1 MKVCFV
7 SIVGRP
13 NVGKS
18 TLLNNIIQ
26 FETAITSNVA
36 QTTRNQ
42 ILGVYNDEE
51 AQIIFTD
58 TPGIHKPQNKLGESL
73 NKQAFSSLDDIDLV
87 LFLTPI
93 NDEISRGDN
102 YIIEKLSHVK
112 NKVAIITK
120 IDEHYEPETFIA
132 KEKILK
138 ELGFEEIWSWS
149 NKNSYDSKLIVEK
162 IKKYSYESEPFYDP
176 DVITDRPM
184 RFFAMEAIRKFINE
198 YLFEELPHSVAVEI
212 DLFEELED
220 APWNI
225 HATIYVKKD
234 SQKGIVIG
242 KGASMLK
249 RIGQS
254 ARHYLQDV
262 FDVKVNLRLNVKV
275 NKNWVNDDKLLKKWG
290 Y

>member
-51 AQIIFTD
+51 TQIIFTD

-120 IDEHYEPETFIA
+120 IDEHYEPETFIT

-138 ELGFEEIWSWS
+138 ELGFEDIWSWS